1 MKIEYEIAEMEI
13 LDFEEMDVYTTL
25 DVVGGSG
32 DPEDDIFGG
41 EY

>member
-1 MKIEYEIAEMEI
+1 MKQRYEIPEMDI

-32 DPEDDIFGG
+32 DPADDIFGG
-41 EY
+41 EF